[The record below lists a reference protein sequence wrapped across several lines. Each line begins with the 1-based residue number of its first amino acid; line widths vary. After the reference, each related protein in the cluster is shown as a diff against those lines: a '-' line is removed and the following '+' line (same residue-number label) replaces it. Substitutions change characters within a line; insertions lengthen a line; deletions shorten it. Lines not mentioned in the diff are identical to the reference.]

1 MLYCYNWSSKE
12 DRAKVDAKPKC
23 KRGQETGGSQRSEVH
38 AQEHTADKKVLPV
51 QQVVDAMEQYLGSSE
66 RKSLQW
72 LPAEGPV
79 RLQRIVLPGRTSGHP
94 PVLCRMTVSS
104 EGY

>member
-1 MLYCYNWSSKE
+1 MG
-12 DRAKVDAKPKC
+12 AKPTR
-23 KRGQETGGSQRSEVH
+23 KRGQKTGGSERSEVH
-38 AQEHTADKKVLPV
+38 AQEQTADKKVLPL

-94 PVLCRMTVSS
+94 LVCCCLTASNES
-104 EGY
+104 Y